1 MQQKFYLQ
9 LCINRFIYD
18 HILPDRTTRV
28 CQRLGTFQA
37 DLTQCKHCVVD
48 LLSFGQLRAN
58 ILIIADPEIGFLENA
73 VTYCLSKYSS
83 ASSNILLY

>member
-48 LLSFGQLRAN
+48 LVSFGQLRAEYFN
-58 ILIIADPEIGFLENA
+58 
-73 VTYCLSKYSS
+73 YSRS
-83 ASSNILLY
+83 RNRVSGKCCDVMLVKIFTCQQ